1 VIAGRCARATSTR
14 TGEMYKREG
23 LLWRPLTMLL
33 YVPHAS
39 A

>member
-1 VIAGRCARATSTR
+1 VVAGRCARATSTR
-14 TGEMYKREG
+14 TSEMDKRAG